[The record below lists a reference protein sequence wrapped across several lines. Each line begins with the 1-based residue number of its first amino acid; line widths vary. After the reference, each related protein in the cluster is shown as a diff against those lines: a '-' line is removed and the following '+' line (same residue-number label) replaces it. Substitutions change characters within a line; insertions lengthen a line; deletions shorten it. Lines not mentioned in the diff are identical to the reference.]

1 MKRQNNSS
9 IAPIAPIASAARK
22 LVPVAVTLAVV
33 AVAWVAGRHVW
44 EQYSDAPW
52 TRDGHIR
59 ADVLQIAPDVGG
71 LITEVGVRDNQPV
84 HRGDLLFQV
93 DKARYELA
101 LSQAK
106 ATLQQSRASAAQAKA
121 NLANQRVMLEQAK
134 REAAR
139 NRKLSDLVA
148 QESVE
153 QGDLKVHQ
161 AESAVALAQAAQ
173 AAAAATEASA
183 TSAVQM
189 AELNLAR
196 TTVRS
201 PVDGYLNDRAPH
213 VGDYVSTGRPVLSM
227 VDGGSVYVDGYF
239 EETKLDKV
247 HAGQAVSIQIMGQS
261 GSLRGHVQSLA
272 AGIEDRDR
280 SSGSNLLPSV
290 NPSFNWVR
298 LAQRIPVRISIDNWP
313 AGQQPTIGRT
323 ATVSILDEKAEKPAA
338 KGNQS

>member
-1 MKRQNNSS
+1 MKRQSS
-9 IAPIAPIASAARK
+9 SFKFALIARK
-22 LVPVAVTLAVV
+22 LVPVAITLVV
-33 AVAWVAGRHVW
+33 AAIAWNAGRRVW
-44 EQYSDAPW
+44 DRYADAPW
-52 TRDGHIR
+52 TRDAHIR

-84 HRGDLLFQV
+84 HRGDVLFQI
-93 DKARYELA
+93 DRARYELA

-106 ATLQQSRASAAQAKA
+106 ATLAQSHASAAQARA
-121 NLANQRVMLEQAK
+121 NLANQTALLEQAK

-139 NRKLSDLVA
+139 NRRLSDLVA

-153 QGDLKVHQ
+153 QGELKVQQ
-161 AESAVALAQAAQ
+161 AQSSLALAQAAQ
-173 AAAAATEASA
+173 AAAAANEASA
-183 TSAVQM
+183 GSAVQM

-247 HAGQAVSIQIMGQS
+247 HPGQAVSIRIMGQND
-261 GSLRGHVQSLA
+261 SLRGHVQSLA

-280 SSGSNLLPSV
+280 SSGTSLLPSV

-298 LAQRIPVRISIDNWP
+298 LAQRIPVRISIDSWP
-313 AGQQPTIGRT
+313 KDQRPIVGRT
-323 ATVSILDEKAEKPAA
+323 ATVSVLDESGKPQDG
-338 KGNQS
+338 KGSRS

>member
-1 MKRQNNSS
+1 MKRQASS
-9 IAPIAPIASAARK
+9 FSSSFKFAPLARK
-22 LVPVAVTLAVV
+22 LVPVAVTLAVA

-44 EQYSDAPW
+44 DRYADAPW
-52 TRDGHIR
+52 TRDAHLR

-84 HRGDLLFQV
+84 HRGDVLFQI
-93 DKARYELA
+93 DRARYELA
-101 LSQAK
+101 LSQAQ
-106 ATLQQSRASAAQAKA
+106 ATLAQTRAAAAQARA
-121 NLANQRVMLEQAK
+121 NLANQKAQLEQAR

-139 NRKLSDLVA
+139 NRRLSDLVA

-153 QGDLKVHQ
+153 QGDLKVQQ
-161 AESAVALAQAAQ
+161 ATSALALAQAAQ
-173 AAAAATEASA
+173 AAAAANEASA
-183 TSAVQM
+183 SSAVQM

-213 VGDYVSTGRPVLSM
+213 AGDYVSTGRPVLSM

-247 HAGQAVSIQIMGQS
+247 HPGQAVSIRIMGQND
-261 GSLRGHVQSLA
+261 SLRGHVQSLA

-313 AGQQPTIGRT
+313 KDQRPVVGRT
-323 ATVSILDEKAEKPAA
+323 ATVSVLDESGKPQGS
-338 KGNQS
+338 KGNRT